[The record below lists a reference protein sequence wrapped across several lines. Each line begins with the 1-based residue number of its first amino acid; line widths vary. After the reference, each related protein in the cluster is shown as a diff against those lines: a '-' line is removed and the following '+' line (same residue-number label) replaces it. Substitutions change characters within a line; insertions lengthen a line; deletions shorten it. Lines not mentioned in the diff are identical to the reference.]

1 MDGLADLGIDRGKE
15 RGQGGEAGAGAAGG
29 EAERNTGQMGAGAG
43 ERGRHGPW
51 RVCSSGS
58 ALGSQSR
65 K

>member
-1 MDGLADLGIDRGKE
+1 MAGLAGLGTERGKE
-15 RGQGGEAGAGAAGG
+15 TGQGGGAGAGAAAGG
-29 EAERNTGQMGAGAG
+29 AERNTGQTGAGAG

-58 ALGSQSR
+58 ALGSLSR